1 MQSLQSWLKANRALL
16 GNAMSLI
23 GTTGVS
29 SVMGFA
35 FWWVAA
41 RYFPR
46 SEVGFAS
53 ASVSAMMFLGAMAKF
68 GVGAW
73 LIGQLSRQPEKTK
86 SLMLTGAMV
95 NGILGLIFGALF
107 ALIAPLTS
115 ADFAI
120 LHHPLNLVLFAIGVA
135 VCAIAF
141 VMDEAVIGLLRGDVQ
156 LTRNIFF
163 AASKLLLLFGAG
175 AMASGLT
182 GLGIYGLWFCCEIA
196 SLAFLL
202 RLPAMRDGSP
212 FRLDTDLLRGLG
224 KGAVTHHMTNL
235 AFDSPKTLMP
245 VLVTMLLSADTNAS
259 FYVAWMIIGF
269 VVLLPAALTSVLYA
283 VGAAQ
288 PALLRQKMRTTLLG
302 STLAA
307 SAAFVGIMLTADLV
321 LGLFGSDYA
330 RQAAPVLRLL
340 TLAAFPL
347 IIKFHYLAINRI
359 YDRLTASIPV
369 LLIGVALELAL
380 AILGARLGGLIGLS
394 AGWVLANYL
403 QVVFMLR
410 PVINVYQGEN
420 LKPMPN

>member
-1 MQSLQSWLKANRALL
+1 
-16 GNAMSLI
+16 MSLI

-53 ASVSAMMFLGAMAKF
+53 ATVSAMMFLGAMAKF

-73 LIGQLSRQPEKTK
+73 LIGQLSRQPAKTK
-86 SLMLTGAMV
+86 SLLFTGALV
-95 NGILGLIFGALF
+95 NGVLGLTFGAAF

-115 ADFAI
+115 ADFAP
-120 LHHPLNLVLFAIGVA
+120 LSTPLNLILFAIGVA

-156 LTRNIFF
+156 LMRNIFF
-163 AASKLLLLFGAG
+163 AAAKLILLAGAG
-175 AMASGLT
+175 LLAIGIG
-182 GLGIYGLWFCCEIA
+182 GLGIYILWFCCEIT
-196 SLAFLL
+196 SLLFLF
-202 RLPAMRDGSP
+202 RLPALRDRSIPIRIDGE
-212 FRLDTDLLRGLG
+212 LLRGLG
-224 KGAVTHHMTNL
+224 KGAVAHHMTNL

-302 STLAA
+302 SALTA
-307 SAAFVGIMLTADLV
+307 SGAFVGIMLTADVV

-359 YDRLTASIPV
+359 YDRLAASIPV
-369 LLIGVALELAL
+369 LLIGVVFELSF
-380 AILGARLGGLIGLS
+380 AIIGARTAGLIGLS

-403 QVVFMLR
+403 QVIFMVR
-410 PVINVYQGEN
+410 PVINAYRGESQVEN
-420 LKPMPN
+420 LKLRMEN